1 MAGIDVEDI
10 VGDEA
15 RVDAAFAEDAA
26 RAVLPVLAKAT
37 EALCGLEGVELED
50 VRGGTFIRQRASG
63 FAWLPGLV
71 RVPSPAF
78 KAERDAS
85 PAALKAKHAAV
96 EQQFGLA
103 AQDRYDVDLA
113 GRSIV
118 FSRGGEPR
126 VLARATLIAT
136 FSRVARSWAWGG
148 YNKNLPEPA
157 RAASAALAD
166 EIPDRDMWEVST
178 PVFPADEGTAWVLA
192 ALVCDRCD
200 GETVHASPIEEGQGA
215 RVPAALRTCGRRSST
230 SAACPAAARG
240 RRPRAPPT
248 AQASVGSALSNSGPG
263 AALADGA
270 GRTGAGG
277 GGGGGAR

>member
-1 MAGIDVEDI
+1 M
-10 VGDEA
+10 
-15 RVDAAFAEDAA
+15 
-26 RAVLPVLAKAT
+26 LPVLAKAT

-50 VRGGTFIRQRASG
+50 VRGGTFIRQRAGG

-78 KAERDAS
+78 EAERDDLL
-85 PAALKAKHAAV
+85 AALKAKHAAV

-200 GETVHASPIEEGQGA
+200 GETVHASPMEEGQG
-215 RVPAALRTCGRRSST
+215 
-230 SAACPAAARG
+230 
-240 RRPRAPPT
+240 
-248 AQASVGSALSNSGPG
+248 
-263 AALADGA
+263 LAFLLLTDMREA
-270 GRTGAGG
+270 
-277 GGGGGAR
+277 